1 MNVEWGQVHM
11 WLLLGQGGSD
21 ESKEVSVFYE
31 KRSIFSMFFFI
42 IFNLQRKQSLNT
54 GFSTIH
60 PKRKQTFTFI
70 RTGNPAAEG
79 SGYVF

>member
-21 ESKEVSVFYE
+21 ESKEVSVFNE
-31 KRSIFSMFFFI
+31 KRSIFSFFFI
-42 IFNLQRKQSLNT
+42 FLNLQRKHFLKT